1 MTPKKSPAEIQTV
14 WLVEEPD
21 SRTVKYSI
29 CLFRLCTFITCLHLT
44 YRDMACGRTRLQSS
58 KIFLLSGIDSEE
70 RKVLSTSI
78 HKLGGLYLNVD
89 SYQTNVTHVVCGKLS
104 RSEKFLGACAMGKWV
119 LHPDFIR
126 RSAEQG
132 HWLQEELFE
141 WSNYNEPS
149 VSLDMRTAGSRWRFN
164 LEVFQTLA
172 FSDWNVAV
180 VVSDPKK
187 RYVYRRL
194 LACGGAKVYNLNL
207 PVKDIA
213 KVANTL
219 TYIFV
224 SEKTAASLLHLVEYG
239 ILCLRPEYI
248 GDYLVKDPT
257 PDPMEYLVQPSS
269 DGAELDFSM
278 DINCSQQTDTPYSSQ
293 EVSQYLSPTNNLGFL
308 PVSQHETNI
317 HDTITRRT
325 RHKLQVTLKKSP
337 RTQSP
342 ASDIVLGLTPQHSA
356 TPSPQETPIKSV
368 NTCKRSLNQNT
379 VVSDVSPSNSSRSSI
394 STRNTPEQT
403 AETILYTRNVIQ
415 TRSSSGRYSPNTDQ
429 SADTVSAGQL
439 SSNFIR
445 TRSGR
450 NTPNTDQSLEGISP
464 GQSTSNMKT
473 FIRTR
478 SGRNTPNTDQ
488 SLEGISPGQS
498 TSNMKTFIRTRS
510 GRNTPNTDQSIE
522 GISPGQLTS
531 NMKNF
536 IRTRSGRNT
545 PNTGQSI
552 EGISPSQSP
561 SNFIR
566 TRSGRNTPNTDQ
578 SIEGISP
585 SQSPSNF
592 IRTRSG
598 RNTPNT
604 DQSLEGIS
612 PGQSTSNFIRTRS
625 GRNTPSTDQSEKISA
640 VQSSSNLNSRSIR
653 NTPITNQFAEG
664 ILPGQLQSDLIRRR
678 SGRNTPITNQSS
690 EGILPGQL
698 QSDLIRRRSGRNTP
712 ITDHSSDGT
721 SMDQSQSV
729 IKSVSGRLTSDTK
742 QSLENSSCNMI
753 ISPRRTRMSLNRNST
768 VVKQLSDSNDSC
780 NKNGDTAVSNL
791 TIQSTGNEKSIN
803 THQIH
808 IKPLESQSTSGQSS
822 SSDTEEFS
830 PVYSVVKSSAVPVA
844 SVLPTQNESGSKE
857 ISTMV
862 PDDQQISAKQS
873 NSEGNNI
880 NKDGGICA
888 TTTDICKPISSQ
900 CHSTHVKVK
909 SEERLETNL
918 ESVVMSINKENSCKP
933 IKTYVYT
940 KPVTRRQN
948 MQIIQKAQKL
958 VTNNDSVKNT
968 VTLDK
973 FESFEIRAES
983 AGTSSEVESS
993 ANSILNVPTK
1003 RKAEDLDFGNVKRQ
1017 KVYDDKYHWCP
1028 VVGTLNLFLS
1038 EEDMEVEQKVE
1049 ETPFQF
1055 STGLTNII
1063 HTCLDETCGMRFLFA
1078 GLEVFKSSLTAKK
1091 YPSSA
1096 TLHLIM
1102 NQILMGEKTIDL
1114 VGQRTYCALMKV
1126 LQLHP
1131 PTSQVAINMY
1141 NESLVFRKSNEYE
1154 EGQDWTFIKNVISD
1168 TVHDDVRRS
1177 NGIHLL
1183 RYLVAVLEQNYSFVI
1198 QRYKD
1203 SPGSIQKLRSSM
1215 LGQLLWSSLNQIFFN
1230 SRCRDLLVFVEEV
1243 ITSQISPD
1251 NKSDLLKLLLS
1262 IFSMAMNLCYLV
1274 ENNMSQQNVGTAIF
1288 GKTVS
1293 IFLHE
1298 VTKVIN
1304 NSLDE
1309 CLLKEVLMTLQ
1320 PSWFCL
1326 GVCSYLLAEY
1336 DDYLLVEGLP
1346 KDRISLKDIVSKY
1359 FYLLPHIKSQP
1370 LIRSPH
1376 KKRITTS
1383 RPSTPQSPS
1392 MSQRMSLL
1400 STPQKV
1406 VPLSPASSTSNTPE
1420 RRTNRLMKNINKKN
1434 FKGETPL
1441 HAACIK
1447 NDVLKLKQLLK
1458 IPGVDVNVQDNAG
1471 WTPMHEAC
1479 NHGRVQ
1485 CVEELLH
1492 FVPAK
1497 TVDHYFS
1504 TGGVLLKQKT
1514 VMGYTPIEMSQD
1526 DDMRDVLLS
1535 YSDDV
1540 FTSSQESSQ
1549 GQVPGSHL
1557 YDQVLGQGQKVR
1569 CCSVEDCV
1577 KYVSLVSFLITSYI
1591 TATKT
1596 TTMCTYNDKENHT
1609 DSAVDEKDKL
1619 INSDV
1624 KILRNMK
1631 KYLLKFEDHVRK
1643 ICDTNTTDR
1652 LDMQLALLMCI
1663 QSNGMDIS

>member
-1 MTPKKSPAEIQTV
+1 
-14 WLVEEPD
+14 
-21 SRTVKYSI
+21 
-29 CLFRLCTFITCLHLT
+29 
-44 YRDMACGRTRLQSS
+44 MACGRTRLQNS
-58 KIFLLSGIDSEE
+58 KIFLLSGIDNEE
-70 RKVLSTSI
+70 RKVLSTLI
-78 HKLGGLYLNVD
+78 QELGGLYLNAD
-89 SYQTNVTHVVCGKLS
+89 SFQQNCTHVVCGKLS

-119 LHPDFIR
+119 LHPNFIS

-132 HWLQEELFE
+132 QWMQEELFE

-213 KVANTL
+213 KVAKTL

-257 PDPMEYLVQPSS
+257 PDPMDYLVQPSA
-269 DGAELDFSM
+269 DGADPDVSM
-278 DINCSQQTDTPYSSQ
+278 DINCSQQTDTLYSSQ
-293 EVSQYLSPTNNLGFL
+293 EVPQYLSTTNNLGFL

-325 RHKLQVTLKKSP
+325 KHKLQVTLKKSP
-337 RTQSP
+337 RTQSS
-342 ASDIVLGLTPQHSA
+342 ASDIVLRQTGKHSG
-356 TPSPQETPIKSV
+356 TPSPQKTPIKSV
-368 NTCKRSLNQNT
+368 NTFSSLETVNQST
-379 VVSDVSPSNSSRSSI
+379 VVPSNSSISSM

-403 AETILYTRNVIQ
+403 TETILYTRNAVQ
-415 TRSSSGRYSPNTDQ
+415 TRSRRSIISSNPLSEGVPADVSPSPIVRTRSRRSTSISDHSSDGKSFVHSQFNFIKTRSGRNTPNTDQ
-429 SADTVSAGQL
+429 SPDEISAGQSPSNIISTRSGRYTPNIDQ
-439 SSNFIR
+439 SSEGISACRTRSGRNTPILDQSSEGISAGQPPRNFIR

-450 NTPNTDQSLEGISP
+450 NTPNTDQSLEGMSP
-464 GQSTSNMKT
+464 GQS
-473 FIRTR
+473 
-478 SGRNTPNTDQ
+478 PH
-488 SLEGISPGQS
+488 
-498 TSNMKTFIRTRS
+498 
-510 GRNTPNTDQSIE
+510 
-522 GISPGQLTS
+522 
-531 NMKNF
+531 
-536 IRTRSGRNT
+536 
-545 PNTGQSI
+545 
-552 EGISPSQSP
+552 
-561 SNFIR
+561 NFIR
-566 TRSGRNTPNTDQ
+566 TRSGRNTPNTDH
-578 SIEGISP
+578 SEGISAG
-585 SQSPSNF
+585 QSPSN
-592 IRTRSG
+592 
-598 RNTPNT
+598 
-604 DQSLEGIS
+604 
-612 PGQSTSNFIRTRS
+612 
-625 GRNTPSTDQSEKISA
+625 
-640 VQSSSNLNSRSIR
+640 
-653 NTPITNQFAEG
+653 
-664 ILPGQLQSDLIRRR
+664 LIRRR
-678 SGRNTPITNQSS
+678 SGRNTPIANQSS
-690 EGILPGQL
+690 DGISAGL
-698 QSDLIRRRSGRNTP
+698 
-712 ITDHSSDGT
+712 
-721 SMDQSQSV
+721 SQSM
-729 IKSVSGRLTSDTK
+729 IKTVSGRLTSDSK
-742 QSLENSSCNMI
+742 QSLENSSCNMV
-753 ISPRRTRMSLNRNST
+753 ISPRRTRMRLNRNLT
-768 VVKQLSDSNDSC
+768 VVKPLSDSKDSC
-780 NKNGDTAVSNL
+780 YKNQDTAGSNL
-791 TIQSTGNEKSIN
+791 AIKSNEKDKTVITKSIN
-803 THQIH
+803 THQIP
-808 IKPLESQSTSGQSS
+808 IKPLQSQTTSGHSS
-822 SSDTEEFS
+822 SSGTEDFS
-830 PVYSVVKSSAVPVA
+830 PVYSMVQTSAFCLA
-844 SVLPTQNESGSKE
+844 SVLPTQNDAGSKE
-857 ISTMV
+857 ISTVV
-862 PDDQQISAKQS
+862 PNDQQISAKQC

-880 NKDGGICA
+880 NQDWGIFASTKDL
-888 TTTDICKPISSQ
+888 CKPIPGQ
-900 CHSTHVKVK
+900 FHSTHVKVK
-909 SEERLETNL
+909 SD
-918 ESVVMSINKENSCKP
+918 ESSQTTPKNDVLSLDKENSCKP
-933 IKTYVYT
+933 VKKYVYT

-948 MQIIQKAQKL
+948 IQIIEQAQKL
-958 VTNNDSVKNT
+958 VTNKDSVKNT

-973 FESFEIRAES
+973 FECFRISAES
-983 AGTSSEVESS
+983 AGTSSDIGSS
-993 ANSILNVPTK
+993 TNSILNVPTK
-1003 RKAEDLDFGNVKRQ
+1003 RKLEDLNFGNVKRQ

-1038 EEDMEVEQKVE
+1038 EEDMEVEQMVE

-1078 GLEVFKSSLTAKK
+1078 GLEVFKSSVTAKK
-1091 YPSSA
+1091 YPNST
-1096 TLHLIM
+1096 TLHLLM
-1102 NQILMGEKTIDL
+1102 NQILMGQKTMDL
-1114 VGQRTYCALMKV
+1114 VAQRTYCALMKV

-1131 PTSQVAINMY
+1131 PISQVAINMY
-1141 NESLVFRKSNEYE
+1141 NESLVYSKTNEYG

-1168 TVHDDVRRS
+1168 TVHGDVPRS

-1230 SRCRDLLVFVEEV
+1230 SRCRDLLGFVEEV
-1243 ITSQISPD
+1243 ITSEIPPGD
-1251 NKSDLLKLLLS
+1251 KSDLLKLLMS
-1262 IFSMAMNLCYLV
+1262 IFSMAMNLCYLI
-1274 ENNMSQQNVGTAIF
+1274 ENNMSQQSVSTAIF

-1293 IFLHE
+1293 TFLHE

-1346 KDRISLKDIVSKY
+1346 KERISLKDIVSKY
-1359 FYLLPHIKSQP
+1359 IYLLPRINSQP

-1376 KKRITTS
+1376 KKRISTS

-1420 RRTNRLMKNINKKN
+1420 RRINRLMKNINKKN
-1434 FKGETPL
+1434 FKGEAPL

-1458 IPGVDVNVQDNAG
+1458 VPGVDVNIQDNAG

-1504 TGGVLLKQKT
+1504 TGGPRCKKADLLIGNDEGITPLHDAVLNNRKDICQLLLQHAGGVLLKQKT
-1514 VMGYTPIEMSQD
+1514 VMGYTPIEMSED
-1526 DDMRDVLLS
+1526 DDMRDLLLS
-1535 YSDDV
+1535 YSDDHSAV
-1540 FTSSQESSQ
+1540 TSSQESSQ

-1557 YDQVLGQGQKVR
+1557 YEQVLGQGQKVR

-1577 KYVSLVSFLITSYI
+1577 KYVSLVSFLISSYI

-1596 TTMCTYNDKENHT
+1596 TTMSTYNDKENYT
-1609 DSAVDEKDKL
+1609 DSAADEKDKL
-1619 INSDV
+1619 NNSEV

-1663 QSNGMDIS
+1663 QNNGMDAG

>member
-1 MTPKKSPAEIQTV
+1 
-14 WLVEEPD
+14 
-21 SRTVKYSI
+21 
-29 CLFRLCTFITCLHLT
+29 
-44 YRDMACGRTRLQSS
+44 MACGRTRLQSS

-141 WSNYNEPS
+141 WSNYNGPS

-278 DINCSQQTDTPYSSQ
+278 DINCSQQADTPYSSQ

-394 STRNTPEQT
+394 STRNTPKQT

-429 SADTVSAGQL
+429 SADTVSAEQ
-439 SSNFIR
+439 
-445 TRSGR
+445 
-450 NTPNTDQSLEGISP
+450 DQAEIHQTQINLV
-464 GQSTSNMKT
+464 
-473 FIRTR
+473 
-478 SGRNTPNTDQ
+478 
-488 SLEGISPGQS
+488 
-498 TSNMKTFIRTRS
+498 
-510 GRNTPNTDQSIE
+510 
-522 GISPGQLTS
+522 
-531 NMKNF
+531 
-536 IRTRSGRNT
+536 
-545 PNTGQSI
+545 
-552 EGISPSQSP
+552 
-561 SNFIR
+561 
-566 TRSGRNTPNTDQ
+566 
-578 SIEGISP
+578 EGISP

-612 PGQSTSNFIRTRS
+612 PSQSTSNFIRTRS

-640 VQSSSNLNSRSIR
+640 VQSSSHLNSRSIR

-791 TIQSTGNEKSIN
+791 AIQSTGNEKSIN

-880 NKDGGICA
+880 NKDGEICA
-888 TTTDICKPISSQ
+888 STTDLCRPISRQ
-900 CHSTHVKVK
+900 CYSTHVKVK

-918 ESVVMSINKENSCKP
+918 ENEVISIDKENSCKP

-940 KPVTRRQN
+940 KPLTRRQN
-948 MQIIQKAQKL
+948 MQIIQQAQKL
-958 VTNNDSVKNT
+958 VTNKDSVKNT

-983 AGTSSEVESS
+983 AGTSSEVGSS

-1017 KVYDDKYHWCP
+1017 KVK
-1028 VVGTLNLFLS
+1028 
-1038 EEDMEVEQKVE
+1038 
-1049 ETPFQF
+1049 
-1055 STGLTNII
+1055 
-1063 HTCLDETCGMRFLFA
+1063 
-1078 GLEVFKSSLTAKK
+1078 
-1091 YPSSA
+1091 
-1096 TLHLIM
+1096 
-1102 NQILMGEKTIDL
+1102 
-1114 VGQRTYCALMKV
+1114 
-1126 LQLHP
+1126 
-1131 PTSQVAINMY
+1131 
-1141 NESLVFRKSNEYE
+1141 
-1154 EGQDWTFIKNVISD
+1154 
-1168 TVHDDVRRS
+1168 
-1177 NGIHLL
+1177 
-1183 RYLVAVLEQNYSFVI
+1183 
-1198 QRYKD
+1198 
-1203 SPGSIQKLRSSM
+1203 
-1215 LGQLLWSSLNQIFFN
+1215 
-1230 SRCRDLLVFVEEV
+1230 
-1243 ITSQISPD
+1243 
-1251 NKSDLLKLLLS
+1251 
-1262 IFSMAMNLCYLV
+1262 
-1274 ENNMSQQNVGTAIF
+1274 
-1288 GKTVS
+1288 
-1293 IFLHE
+1293 
-1298 VTKVIN
+1298 
-1304 NSLDE
+1304 
-1309 CLLKEVLMTLQ
+1309 
-1320 PSWFCL
+1320 
-1326 GVCSYLLAEY
+1326 
-1336 DDYLLVEGLP
+1336 
-1346 KDRISLKDIVSKY
+1346 
-1359 FYLLPHIKSQP
+1359 
-1370 LIRSPH
+1370 
-1376 KKRITTS
+1376 
-1383 RPSTPQSPS
+1383 
-1392 MSQRMSLL
+1392 
-1400 STPQKV
+1400 
-1406 VPLSPASSTSNTPE
+1406 
-1420 RRTNRLMKNINKKN
+1420 
-1434 FKGETPL
+1434 
-1441 HAACIK
+1441 
-1447 NDVLKLKQLLK
+1447 
-1458 IPGVDVNVQDNAG
+1458 
-1471 WTPMHEAC
+1471 
-1479 NHGRVQ
+1479 
-1485 CVEELLH
+1485 
-1492 FVPAK
+1492 
-1497 TVDHYFS
+1497 
-1504 TGGVLLKQKT
+1504 
-1514 VMGYTPIEMSQD
+1514 
-1526 DDMRDVLLS
+1526 
-1535 YSDDV
+1535 
-1540 FTSSQESSQ
+1540 
-1549 GQVPGSHL
+1549 
-1557 YDQVLGQGQKVR
+1557 
-1569 CCSVEDCV
+1569 
-1577 KYVSLVSFLITSYI
+1577 
-1591 TATKT
+1591 
-1596 TTMCTYNDKENHT
+1596 
-1609 DSAVDEKDKL
+1609 
-1619 INSDV
+1619 
-1624 KILRNMK
+1624 
-1631 KYLLKFEDHVRK
+1631 
-1643 ICDTNTTDR
+1643 
-1652 LDMQLALLMCI
+1652 
-1663 QSNGMDIS
+1663 